1 MARSSYPSVAREPP
15 QWRLPNVLD
24 ITSVQDVVAFLR
36 MLLIVLVD
44 QIDYIRRATIV
55 LRGVLDGK
63 TNNVGDITL
72 TASSTTTTLTDPL
85 ITVNSCIVFMPTTA
99 NAGAALQDGAFY
111 VTIAAHGSATL
122 THTSNSN
129 DDKSFTYVV
138 VG

>member
-24 ITSVQDVVAFLR
+24 INSVQDVVAFLR

-44 QIDYIRRATIV
+44 QIDYIRRAAIV

-63 TNNVGDITL
+63 TNNVGDVTL

-85 ITVNSCIVFMPTTA
+85 ITVTRVLCSCRRRPTLGPHFKT
-99 NAGAALQDGAFY
+99 GP
-111 VTIAAHGSATL
+111 SM
-122 THTSNSN
+122 
-129 DDKSFTYVV
+129 
-138 VG
+138 